1 MSRAVFLAMSEKAVV
16 AHCEA
21 EKIGI
26 SSITTIPTGGTR
38 LVCMS
43 VDGAARVRQQLKA
56 KLMKG
61 DETRQQGGPGWD
73 FVARS

>member
-1 MSRAVFLAMSEKAVV
+1 MSRAVFLDMTQKAVL

-21 EKIGI
+21 GKIGV
-26 SSITTIPTGGTR
+26 SSLNTLPTGGTR

-43 VDGAARVRQQLKA
+43 VDGAAKIRQQLKA

-61 DETRQQGGPGWD
+61 DPAREQRGPGSD
-73 FVARS
+73 FVPRD

>member
-1 MSRAVFLAMSEKAVV
+1 MSRAVFLNMRENAVI

-21 EKIGI
+21 EQIGI
-26 SSITTIPTGGTR
+26 SSIKSSRAGGTR

-43 VDGAARVRQQLKA
+43 VDGAAKVRQQLKA
-56 KLMKG
+56 KLIK
-61 DETRQQGGPGWD
+61 DEDTREQGGPGRD

>member
-1 MSRAVFLAMSEKAVV
+1 MSRAVFLDMSEKSVI

-26 SSITTIPTGGTR
+26 SCIGKVATGGTR

-43 VDGAARVRQQLKA
+43 IDGAAKIRKQLKA
-56 KLMKG
+56 KLMK
-61 DETRQQGGPGWD
+61 DDAAREQHGPGWG
-73 FVARS
+73 FVPRS